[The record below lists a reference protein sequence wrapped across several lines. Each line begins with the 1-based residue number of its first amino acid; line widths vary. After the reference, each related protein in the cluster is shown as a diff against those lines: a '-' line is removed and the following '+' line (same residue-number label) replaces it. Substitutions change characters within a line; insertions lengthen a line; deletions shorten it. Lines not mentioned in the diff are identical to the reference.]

1 MCFCG
6 VDVPLSPSCHV
17 LPHYDILLGCRAA
30 LVASLVGCALA
41 AWKCAVRFFFFTRA
55 VSTQYFIAPP
65 PFPLALPSQASEVE
79 ETLKRIRSHRG
90 VEGILIVNNDG
101 VSLKS
106 TLSAELTTQYASLF
120 AQVSHASRV
129 AACLPSQLRCS
140 LCTIYNCDTNAVGR
154 VCVLTS
160 RATVFSNWIG
170 WGCGAGGSQFKRYVF
185 RATLCASSFSFSARP

>member
-1 MCFCG
+1 MRWRPG
-6 VDVPLSPSCHV
+6 NALSV
-17 LPHYDILLGCRAA
+17 
-30 LVASLVGCALA
+30 
-41 AWKCAVRFFFFTRA
+41 FFFLR
-55 VSTQYFIAPP
+55 VRCQPSTSLPP
-65 PFPLALPSQASEVE
+65 PFSLALPSQASEVE

-120 AQVSHASRV
+120 AQVRASRV